1 MGALKRV
8 VTVTCA
14 AALLCTSCATSP
26 EVTARREAIRAD
38 IEEILS
44 LPLDPEEYG
53 KTKRCLSDNDF
64 RNYRPLGDRHLLFD
78 GRRNKLWVNSLRGP
92 CHDLRHGDVLI
103 VRRFSGTRMCDMDR
117 FQVSDWFDW
126 PWYRR
131 WPWHWGTWGSGPT
144 CTLGK
149 FRPVTEAQVQEIEAL
164 LDTW

>member
-1 MGALKRV
+1 MGAFKNV
-8 VTVTCA
+8 MTVACA
-14 AALLCTSCATSP
+14 AALLCTSCATAP

-53 KTKRCLSDNDF
+53 KTQRCLSDNKF
-64 RNYRPLGDRHLLFD
+64 RNYRPLGNRHLLFE
-78 GRRNKLWVNSLRGP
+78 GSRGKLWVNSLRGP
-92 CHDLRHGDVLI
+92 CHDLRYGDVLV
-103 VRRFSGTRMCDMDR
+103 VRRFGGTRMCDMDR

-131 WPWHWGTWGSGPT
+131 WPWHWGRWGSGPT

-149 FRPVTEAQVQEIEAL
+149 FQPVTEAQVQEIEAL